1 MHVTVSFFVADVWLT
16 IKGLL
21 TIALLSPSERK
32 TFCQAD
38 EIKSGG
44 GGFLKS
50 LLLRGTFKFRIH
62 LMLADTPFF
71 PSSMNGFSVIMT
83 CADLLNFACLFLLY
97 IYGWYSLDIITD
109 MHRTKEKIIFG
120 NLTQLLWKTT

>member
-97 IYGWYSLDIITD
+97 IYGGI
-109 MHRTKEKIIFG
+109 H
-120 NLTQLLWKTT
+120 LTSSQTCTEQKRK